1 MSKISSFIVIC
12 VLVFTSTHAARCTT
26 HDSNLTGKMNLNPI
40 DNSKPILLSRI
51 QYGELYSVGTPM
63 VDQIHV
69 LHLYGSGEKR
79 AYNWG
84 FATGTLLKEE
94 INQTLNSA
102 WSYFEMEI
110 IAAING
116 TATKLK
122 IPPQIVQLIAELGLE
137 AVLDLQND
145 ESKQFIDPEIYD
157 EMQGMA
163 DASSVSFTMIRRIH
177 FIGEITRG
185 SCSLYGA
192 WGKATLGGKTLQ
204 LRALDWDTGAMLQ
217 NHPLVTVYHIEDG
230 SGYSFANVGW
240 AGWIGLLTGMS
251 SNKMGMSEI
260 GVSYPDFPPYFGT
273 ETFIGIPFVFLER
286 WIMQHTQTVA
296 DAIEYVT
303 NANRTCDLMF
313 GVADAK
319 SSTAVVMQY
328 SGSIVRF
335 FNDTDLEP
343 LADWHPRLENVV
355 YEGMDWNCPG
365 YQKALY
371 TQLALNHGSLTPE
384 LSILNVTSQVG
395 TGDLH
400 VAVYDLSGGMMYVA
414 NARGDGMD
422 GPKDAYDRQFVSF
435 NISALFV
442 KLYGE

>member
-1 MSKISSFIVIC
+1 
-12 VLVFTSTHAARCTT
+12 
-26 HDSNLTGKMNLNPI
+26 
-40 DNSKPILLSRI
+40 
-51 QYGELYSVGTPM
+51 
-63 VDQIHV
+63 
-69 LHLYGSGEKR
+69 
-79 AYNWG
+79 
-84 FATGTLLKEE
+84 
-94 INQTLNSA
+94 
-102 WSYFEMEI
+102 
-110 IAAING
+110 
-116 TATKLK
+116 
-122 IPPQIVQLIAELGLE
+122 
-137 AVLDLQND
+137 
-145 ESKQFIDPEIYD
+145 
-157 EMQGMA
+157 
-163 DASSVSFTMIRRIH
+163 
-177 FIGEITRG
+177 
-185 SCSLYGA
+185 
-192 WGKATLGGKTLQ
+192 
-204 LRALDWDTGAMLQ
+204 
-217 NHPLVTVYHIEDG
+217 
-230 SGYSFANVGW
+230 
-240 AGWIGLLTGMS
+240 
-251 SNKMGMSEI
+251 
-260 GVSYPDFPPYFGT
+260 
-273 ETFIGIPFVFLER
+273 
-286 WIMQHTQTVA
+286 
-296 DAIEYVT
+296 
-303 NANRTCDLMF
+303 MF

-371 TQLALNHGSLTPE
+371 TQLALYHGSLTPE